1 MIGWKFP
8 SPHDRILPSPPWA
21 TTHRSLPDSRIPSGP
36 VPATNGLSPESR
48 SNYYKLQALRKFL
61 RAAGYREPRQQGV
74 DALTE
79 NRRGPA
85 GGPEEI
91 VRVRLP
97 NTRNREIFACAELMM
112 GANHIRVRCF
122 DGVTRMGRIKGKI
135 KKKIWIREGDILIVV
150 PWSFQ
155 DDKCDIVY
163 RYTGPQVE
171 WLRRNGYL

>member
-1 MIGWKFP
+1 MLISG
-8 SPHDRILPSPPWA
+8 
-21 TTHRSLPDSRIPSGP
+21 HR
-36 VPATNGLSPESR
+36 N
-48 SNYYKLQALRKFL
+48 K
-61 RAAGYREPRQQGV
+61 
-74 DALTE
+74 
-79 NRRGPA
+79 RRGDDRLTGKKKGA
-85 GGPEEI
+85 GSEPEEV

-97 NTRNREIFACAELMM
+97 NKRNREIFAVADLML

-135 KKKIWIREGDILIVV
+135 KKRVWIREGDVLIVV

-155 DDKCDIVY
+155 DDKADIIY